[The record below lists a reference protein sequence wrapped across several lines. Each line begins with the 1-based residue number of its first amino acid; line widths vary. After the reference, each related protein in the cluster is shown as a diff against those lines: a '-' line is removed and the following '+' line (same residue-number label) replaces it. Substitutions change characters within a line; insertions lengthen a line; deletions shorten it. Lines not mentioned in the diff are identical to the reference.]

1 MVAQPETFDEEQQP
15 LVAETPS
22 RSSRRLLTAGICAGL
37 ALAAVGAA
45 TASHIF
51 SGSESSNVSSVG
63 EATQLNEESSTT
75 LGQAPSL
82 KSFESRSKPYL
93 GGRGDEAEGKLYIN
107 EDGKMNA
114 YYLPGAD
121 TVNNFTSVKYTPPY
135 RFYLMKE
142 HMSPPDYSK
151 SENFYKPLLVGKT
164 FSVDIDV
171 SQAGCGCN
179 INFYMVDMPAAS
191 RGKDNDYYCD
201 GQCFDGLGC
210 CAEWDMNEGNSKVQQ
225 ITNHACTHNY
235 GGIGHSDWQCHKWGD
250 PEVKTSTNMFGNN
263 AGATIDSSKP
273 FTFSQRYEL
282 EGGRLKVTT
291 IMEQGERRVV
301 LPMGPSDELDAMY
314 KTGSLE
320 KGMVLVTGYW
330 TAGDMNWLDGQAC
343 GSAREMCSSAP
354 AYISNWRITTNSGPA
369 PGPSPGPSP
378 SGSGKCC
385 WKQCGTNC
393 PETGDW
399 CGQSAANCG
408 QCGGGTWCQ

>member
-250 PEVKTSTNMFGNN
+250 PEVKTSTGMFGDNS
-263 AGATIDSSKP
+263 GSTIDSSKP
-273 FTFSQRYEL
+273 FNFAQRYEL

-291 IMEQGERRVV
+291 IMEQGAKRVV

-343 GSAREMCSSAP
+343 GSAREMCSKSP
-354 AYISNWRITTNSGPA
+354 AYISNWKITTNSGPA

-385 WKQCGTNC
+385 WKQCGANC

-399 CGQSAANCG
+399 CGQSESNCG
-408 QCGGGTWCQ
+408 QCGGGTWCN